1 MKMEEKKKKKQP
13 EKKGLEQLPSGIE
26 EVKKLHGARQSKMDP
41 GQMTLMQHEEA
52 KLRIFKRIMVLLG
65 IFVVLGVGYGIYSY
79 YVGKKA
85 DEAYIA
91 GQKEKLASL
100 EATFDKETPEKIYT
114 SAVNAAKAT
123 RIAENL
129 IVFSIDRN
137 YPELRS
143 EMEAAIEKY
152 RKIMQESS
160 PVDHRPFVASTVM
173 LDMVPIPAGKFVM
186 GDNRELAAPGETP
199 CVEVTITKPFWI
211 SRYEITNR
219 QLRRLTPAHV
229 VRKWNSRE
237 LNENEQPAGEV
248 SWDEAMLFCK
258 ALTDK
263 ERKLGRV
270 PEGYEYRLPTEAE
283 WEYVCRAGST
293 TDYYWGND
301 FGTDGAMYANSLDV
315 KTGKAF
321 EWIGVDKLPGVAPD
335 DGFEVS
341 APVGSFKPNAWGIYD
356 MAGNVGE
363 WCYDYYAPNTYMIL
377 MNAPERNN
385 PCNSKAVA
393 VKYEQLMNFDA
404 QSVVREIPCKVI
416 RGGNWGCAPEKLR
429 SAARLFMPQNE
440 KNNGVGFRPVL
451 APIIKNNIGNTVR

>member
-1 MKMEEKKKKKQP
+1 MEEKTEKKQP
-13 EKKGLEQLPSGIE
+13 EKKGLEQLPSSIE
-26 EVKKLHGARQSKMDP
+26 EVKKLHGARQSKVDP

-52 KLRIFKRIMVLLG
+52 KLRIFKRIMILLG
-65 IFVVLGVGYGIYSY
+65 VFVVLGVGYAIYSY

-91 GQKEKLASL
+91 GQKEKLALL
-100 EATFDKETPEKIYT
+100 EATFSRETPEKIYT
-114 SAVNAAKAT
+114 SAVNAAEAT

-137 YPELRS
+137 YPELRG
-143 EMEAAIEKY
+143 EMEAANEKY
-152 RKIMQESS
+152 RKVMLESS
-160 PVDHRPFVASTVM
+160 PVNHQPFVASTVM
-173 LDMVPIPAGKFVM
+173 LDMVPIKEGKFLM
-186 GDNRELAAPGETP
+186 GDSRDLAIRGETP
-199 CVEVTITKPFWI
+199 CVEITITKPFWI
-211 SRYEITNR
+211 SRFEITNR
-219 QLRRLTPAHV
+219 QFRHLTPAHITREWNH
-229 VRKWNSRE
+229 RK
-237 LNENEQPAGEV
+237 LNGNEQPAAEV

-283 WEYVCRAGST
+283 WEYVCRAGKT

-301 FGTDGAMYANSLDV
+301 FGTDGAMYANGLDIKSG
-315 KTGKAF
+315 KTFNF
-321 EWIGVDKLPGVAPD
+321 EVEPGAAPE

-356 MAGNVGE
+356 MSGNVGE
-363 WCYDYYAPNTYMIL
+363 WCYDYYAPNTYIIL
-377 MNAPERNN
+377 QNAPDRKD
-385 PCNSKAVA
+385 PCNTRAVV

-416 RGGNWGCAPEKLR
+416 RGGNWGCSPEKLR
-429 SAARLFMPQNE
+429 SASRLYMPQNE

-451 APIIKNNIGNTVR
+451 APIIKNSIGNTIR

>member
-1 MKMEEKKKKKQP
+1 MKMEEKTEKKQP

-26 EVKKLHGARQSKMDP
+26 EVKKLHGARQSKVDP

-52 KLRIFKRIMVLLG
+52 KLRIFKRIMILLG
-65 IFVVLGVGYGIYSY
+65 VFVVLGVGYAIYSY

-91 GQKEKLASL
+91 GQKEKLALL
-100 EATFDKETPEKIYT
+100 EATFSKETPEKIYT
-114 SAVNAAKAT
+114 SAVNAAEAT

-137 YPELRS
+137 YPELRG
-143 EMEAAIEKY
+143 EMEAANEKY
-152 RKIMQESS
+152 RKVMQESS
-160 PVDHRPFVASTVM
+160 PVNHQPFVASTVM
-173 LDMVPIPAGKFVM
+173 LDMVPIKEGKFLM
-186 GDNRELAAPGETP
+186 GDSRDLAIRGETP
-199 CVEVTITKPFWI
+199 CVEITITKPFWI

-219 QLRRLTPAHV
+219 QFRHLTPAHITREWNH
-229 VRKWNSRE
+229 RK
-237 LNENEQPAGEV
+237 LNGNEQPAAEV

-283 WEYVCRAGST
+283 WEYVCRAGKT

-301 FGTDGAMYANSLDV
+301 FGTDGAMYANGLDIKSG
-315 KTGKAF
+315 KTFNF
-321 EWIGVDKLPGVAPD
+321 EVEPGAAPE

-341 APVGSFKPNAWGIYD
+341 APVGSFKPNDWGIYD
-356 MAGNVGE
+356 MSGNVGE
-363 WCYDYYAPNTYMIL
+363 WCYDYYAPNTYIIL
-377 MNAPERNN
+377 QNAPDRKD
-385 PCNSKAVA
+385 PCNTRAVV

-416 RGGNWGCAPEKLR
+416 RGGNWGCSPEKLR

-451 APIIKNNIGNTVR
+451 APIIKNSIGNTIR

>member
-1 MKMEEKKKKKQP
+1 MKMEEKTEKKQP

-26 EVKKLHGARQSKMDP
+26 EVKKLHGARQSKVDP

-52 KLRIFKRIMVLLG
+52 KLRIFKRIMILLG
-65 IFVVLGVGYGIYSY
+65 IFVVLGVGYAIYSY

-91 GQKEKLASL
+91 GQKEKLALL
-100 EATFDKETPEKIYT
+100 EATFSRETPEKIYT
-114 SAVNAAKAT
+114 SAVNAAEAT

-137 YPELRS
+137 YPELRG
-143 EMEAAIEKY
+143 EMEAANEKY
-152 RKIMQESS
+152 RKVMQESS
-160 PVDHRPFVASTVM
+160 PVNHQPFVASTVM
-173 LDMVPIPAGKFVM
+173 LDMVPIKEGKFLM
-186 GDNRELAAPGETP
+186 GDSRDLAIRGETP
-199 CVEVTITKPFWI
+199 CVEITITKPFWI
-211 SRYEITNR
+211 SRFEITNR
-219 QLRRLTPAHV
+219 QFRHLTPAHITREWNH
-229 VRKWNSRE
+229 RK
-237 LNENEQPAGEV
+237 LNGNEQPAAEV
-248 SWDEAMLFCK
+248 SWDEAVLFCK

-283 WEYVCRAGST
+283 WEYVCRAGKT

-301 FGTDGAMYANSLDV
+301 FGTDGAMYANGLDIKSG
-315 KTGKAF
+315 KTFNF
-321 EWIGVDKLPGVAPD
+321 EVEPGAAPE

-341 APVGSFKPNAWGIYD
+341 APVGSFKPNDWGIYD
-356 MAGNVGE
+356 MSGNVGE
-363 WCYDYYAPNTYMIL
+363 WCYDYYAPNTYIIL
-377 MNAPERNN
+377 QNAPDRKD
-385 PCNSKAVA
+385 PCNTRAVV

-416 RGGNWGCAPEKLR
+416 RGGNWGCSPEKLR
-429 SAARLFMPQNE
+429 SAARLYMPQNE

-451 APIIKNNIGNTVR
+451 APIIKNSIGNTIR

>member
-1 MKMEEKKKKKQP
+1 MEEKTEKKQP

-26 EVKKLHGARQSKMDP
+26 EVKKLHGARQSKVDP

-52 KLRIFKRIMVLLG
+52 KLRIFKRIMILLG
-65 IFVVLGVGYGIYSY
+65 IFVVLGVGYAIYSY

-91 GQKEKLASL
+91 GQKEKLALL
-100 EATFDKETPEKIYT
+100 EATFSRETPEKIYT
-114 SAVNAAKAT
+114 SAVNAAEAT

-137 YPELRS
+137 YPELRG
-143 EMEAAIEKY
+143 EMEAANEKY
-152 RKIMQESS
+152 RKVMQESS
-160 PVDHRPFVASTVM
+160 PVNHQPFVASTVM
-173 LDMVPIPAGKFVM
+173 LDMVPIKEGKFLM
-186 GDNRELAAPGETP
+186 GDSRDLAIRGETP
-199 CVEVTITKPFWI
+199 CVEITITKPFWI
-211 SRYEITNR
+211 SRFEITNR
-219 QLRRLTPAHV
+219 QFRHLTPAHITREWNH
-229 VRKWNSRE
+229 RK
-237 LNENEQPAGEV
+237 LNGNEQPAAEV
-248 SWDEAMLFCK
+248 SWDEAVLFCK

-283 WEYVCRAGST
+283 WEYVCRAGKT

-301 FGTDGAMYANSLDV
+301 FGTDGAMYANGLDIKSG
-315 KTGKAF
+315 KTFNF
-321 EWIGVDKLPGVAPD
+321 EVEPGAAPE

-341 APVGSFKPNAWGIYD
+341 APVGSFKPNDWGIYD
-356 MAGNVGE
+356 MSGNVGE
-363 WCYDYYAPNTYMIL
+363 WCYDYYAPNTYIIL
-377 MNAPERNN
+377 QNAPDRKD
-385 PCNSKAVA
+385 PCNTRAVV

-429 SAARLFMPQNE
+429 SASRLFMPQNE

>member
-1 MKMEEKKKKKQP
+1 MEEKTEKKQP

-26 EVKKLHGARQSKMDP
+26 EVKKLHGARQSKVDP

-52 KLRIFKRIMVLLG
+52 KLRIFKRIMILLG
-65 IFVVLGVGYGIYSY
+65 IFVVLGVGYAIYSY

-91 GQKEKLASL
+91 GQKEKLALL
-100 EATFDKETPEKIYT
+100 EATFSRETPEKIYT
-114 SAVNAAKAT
+114 SAVNAAEAT

-137 YPELRS
+137 YPELRG
-143 EMEAAIEKY
+143 EMEAANEKY
-152 RKIMQESS
+152 RKVMQESS
-160 PVDHRPFVASTVM
+160 PVNHQPFVASTVM
-173 LDMVPIPAGKFVM
+173 LDMVPIKEGKFLM
-186 GDNRELAAPGETP
+186 GDSRDLAIRGETP
-199 CVEVTITKPFWI
+199 CVEITITKPFWI
-211 SRYEITNR
+211 SRFEITNR
-219 QLRRLTPAHV
+219 QFRHLTPAHITREWNH
-229 VRKWNSRE
+229 RK
-237 LNENEQPAGEV
+237 LNGNEQPAAEV
-248 SWDEAMLFCK
+248 SWDEAVLFCK

-283 WEYVCRAGST
+283 WEYVCRAGKT

-301 FGTDGAMYANSLDV
+301 FGTDGAMYANGLDIKSG
-315 KTGKAF
+315 KTFNF
-321 EWIGVDKLPGVAPD
+321 EVEPGAAPE

-341 APVGSFKPNAWGIYD
+341 APVGSFKPNDWGIYD
-356 MAGNVGE
+356 MSGNVGE
-363 WCYDYYAPNTYMIL
+363 WCYDYYAPNTYIIL
-377 MNAPERNN
+377 QNAPDRKD
-385 PCNSKAVA
+385 PCNTRAVV

-416 RGGNWGCAPEKLR
+416 RGGNWGCSPEKLR
-429 SAARLFMPQNE
+429 SAARLYMPQNE

-451 APIIKNNIGNTVR
+451 APIIKNSIGNTIR

>member
-1 MKMEEKKKKKQP
+1 MEEKTEKKQP

-26 EVKKLHGARQSKMDP
+26 EVKKLHGARQSKVDP

-52 KLRIFKRIMVLLG
+52 KLRIFKRIMILLG
-65 IFVVLGVGYGIYSY
+65 VFVVLGVGYAIYSY

-91 GQKEKLASL
+91 GQKEKLALL
-100 EATFDKETPEKIYT
+100 EATFSRETPEKIYT
-114 SAVNAAKAT
+114 SAVNAAEAT

-137 YPELRS
+137 YPELRG
-143 EMEAAIEKY
+143 EMEAANEKY
-152 RKIMQESS
+152 RKVMQESS
-160 PVDHRPFVASTVM
+160 PVNHQPFVASTVM
-173 LDMVPIPAGKFVM
+173 LDMVPIKEGKFLM
-186 GDNRELAAPGETP
+186 GDSRDLAIRGETP
-199 CVEVTITKPFWI
+199 CVEITITKPFWI

-219 QLRRLTPAHV
+219 QFRRLTPAHITREWNH
-229 VRKWNSRE
+229 RKQNG
-237 LNENEQPAGEV
+237 NEQPAAEV
-248 SWDEAMLFCK
+248 SWDEAVLFCK

-283 WEYVCRAGST
+283 WEYVCRAGKT

-301 FGTDGAMYANSLDV
+301 FGTDGAMYANGLDIKSG
-315 KTGKAF
+315 KTFNF
-321 EWIGVDKLPGVAPD
+321 EVEPGAAPE

-341 APVGSFKPNAWGIYD
+341 APVGSFKPNDWGIYD
-356 MAGNVGE
+356 MSGNVGE
-363 WCYDYYAPNTYMIL
+363 WCYDYYAPNTYIIL
-377 MNAPERNN
+377 QNAPDRKD
-385 PCNSKAVA
+385 PCNTRAVV

-416 RGGNWGCAPEKLR
+416 RGGNWGCTPEKLR
-429 SAARLFMPQNE
+429 SAARLYMPQNE